1 MATGHGNKRN
11 KIPFTKQR
19 EHSCSK
25 SNSVS
30 EINNH
35 LIVINSIYYPLLCS
49 ICFNINIFLK
59 MNHFPKNIL

>member
-30 EINNH
+30 EINKYSYSWSA
-35 LIVINSIYYPLLCS
+35 L
-49 ICFNINIFLK
+49 
-59 MNHFPKNIL
+59 